1 MFPKKNVDLV
11 TAGGGMIL
19 IVPPNSTDQVLEE
32 LTKNKKPA
40 CVIGEIVEGSCQVE
54 ILR

>member
-1 MFPKKNVDLV
+1 M
-11 TAGGGMIL
+11 GIGMIL

-32 LTKNKKPA
+32 LTKHKKPA